1 VNATGRVDIVRTTRA
16 NKRDQII
23 DAAQRCFYER
33 GITATGVDTIAA
45 AADVSKRTLYN
56 HFASK
61 DDLVLAYIELR
72 ERRWR
77 KVLDERLDA
86 VADPV
91 DRIMVYFDAY
101 FSVPDGED
109 FRGCA
114 FINAAAEIP
123 DADSQALAC
132 LRANKERV
140 RREIDALVHEARIRD
155 SEAVAATL
163 VLLLEGGIA
172 LFGVLHDRLGVNT
185 AKAAARKLLTEA
197 ARYGDG

>member
-1 VNATGRVDIVRTTRA
+1 VTTTRA

-77 KVLDERLDA
+77 KVLDERLEA

-123 DADSQALAC
+123 DSASQALAR
-132 LRANKERV
+132 LRASKERV

-155 SEAVAATL
+155 SEVVAATL

-172 LFGVLHDRLGVNT
+172 LFGVLHDRQGVNT

-197 ARYGDG
+197 ARYGDT

>member
-1 VNATGRVDIVRTTRA
+1 MQQVGPTSVTTRA

-45 AADVSKRTLYN
+45 AAGVSKRTLYN

-72 ERRWR
+72 EHRWR
-77 KVLDERLDA
+77 KVLDERLEA

-91 DRIMVYFDAY
+91 DRIMAYFDAY

-114 FINAAAEIP
+114 FINAAAESP
-123 DADSQALAC
+123 DSDSQVLAY
-132 LRANKERV
+132 LRAKKERV
-140 RREIDALVHEARIRD
+140 RREIDALVREARIPD
-155 SEAVAATL
+155 PEVVAAAL

-172 LFGVLHDRLGVNT
+172 LFGILHDRQGVNT
-185 AKAAARKLLTEA
+185 AKAAARKLLTGA
-197 ARYGDG
+197 AR

>member
-1 VNATGRVDIVRTTRA
+1 MTARA
-16 NKRDQII
+16 NKRDQIV

-45 AADVSKRTLYN
+45 AAGVSKRTLYN
-56 HFASK
+56 HFPSK

-72 ERRWR
+72 ENRWR
-77 KVLDERLDA
+77 KVLEERLEA

-91 DRIMVYFDAY
+91 DRILLYFDTY
-101 FSVPDGED
+101 FDLPPGEED

-123 DADSQALAC
+123 DSGSQVLAR
-132 LRANKERV
+132 LRAKKERV
-140 RREIDALVHEARIRD
+140 RREIDALVHEARIPD
-155 SEAVAATL
+155 PEAVATAL

-172 LFGVLHDRLGVNT
+172 LFGLLHDRRGVEE
-185 AKAAARKLLTEA
+185 AKNAARTLLAGA
-197 ARYGDG
+197 AR

>member
-1 VNATGRVDIVRTTRA
+1 MQQVGSTSVTARA

-45 AADVSKRTLYN
+45 AAGVSKRTLYN

-61 DDLVLAYIELR
+61 DDLVLVYIELR
-72 ERRWR
+72 EQRWR
-77 KVLDERLDA
+77 KVLDERLEG

-91 DRIMVYFDAY
+91 DRILVYFDAY
-101 FSVPDGED
+101 FALPPGED

-123 DADSQALAC
+123 DSGSRALER
-132 LRANKERV
+132 LRAKKERV
-140 RREIDALVHEARIRD
+140 RREIGALVREAEIPD
-155 SEAVAATL
+155 PDAVAAGL

-172 LFGVLHDRLGVNT
+172 LFGILHDRQGVET
-185 AKAAARKLLTEA
+185 AKDAARKLMAGA
-197 ARYGDG
+197 AR

>member
-1 VNATGRVDIVRTTRA
+1 MTRTRA

-45 AADVSKRTLYN
+45 EAGVSKRTLYN
-56 HFASK
+56 HFGSK

-77 KVLDERLDA
+77 TILDERLAA

-101 FSVPDGED
+101 FDLPDGED

-114 FINAAAEIP
+114 FINAAAEIS
-123 DADSQALAC
+123 DSDSQALAC
-132 LRANKERV
+132 LRASKERV
-140 RREIDALVHEARIRD
+140 RREIEALVREARIPD
-155 SEAVAATL
+155 SEGVATAL

-172 LFGVLHDRLGVNT
+172 LYGVLHDRLGVET
-185 AKAAARKLLTEA
+185 AKDAARKLLTAA
-197 ARYGDG
+197 AR